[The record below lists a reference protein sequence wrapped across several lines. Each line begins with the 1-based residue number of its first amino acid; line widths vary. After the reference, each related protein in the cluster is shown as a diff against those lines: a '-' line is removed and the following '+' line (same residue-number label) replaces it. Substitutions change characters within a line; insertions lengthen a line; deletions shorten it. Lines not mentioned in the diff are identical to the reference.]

1 MRTMVMKHLSN
12 SFTVLPVS
20 EKFKR
25 GLHKALKNLE
35 DVRED
40 VIAQEQTYFWIQ
52 CIRDSTG
59 EWDSYTNIK
68 SKSGSN
74 YFVGSQPF
82 IDYANKQEVDYLN
95 ANIRIRE
102 RLYLDFIDVLAMDAD
117 EFENWLREL
126 HRKMAYKYVFEGNF
140 PRHVATHTPIVR
152 GVVQSVA
159 KQYNDPYKNG
169 LSKGPHFNNIPAYAL
184 PRDVVNSEGLID
196 HYYPELEWRSFYL
209 EEARKTLVSI
219 ITSSSVGDN
228 EYLENI
234 AYLFQ
239 VLINLHL
246 FVNINGSLY
255 MNMVNAL
262 LEIGGRQG
270 IEHGILDFVCMRL
283 QPETFSE
290 YFIDQLR

>member
-1 MRTMVMKHLSN
+1 MVMKHLSN

-20 EKFKR
+20 EKFKQ
-25 GLHKALKNLE
+25 GLYKALKNLE

-40 VIAQEQTYFWIQ
+40 VIAQEQTYFWTQ

-59 EWDSYTNIK
+59 KWDSYTNIK

-82 IDYANKQEVDYLN
+82 IDYANKQEADYLN

-102 RLYLDFIDVLAMDAD
+102 RLYLDFIDVPEMNID
-117 EFENWLREL
+117 EFEKWLREL
-126 HRKMAYKYVFEGNF
+126 HQKMAYKYVFEGNF

-159 KQYNDPYKNG
+159 EQYNDLYKNG
-169 LSKGPHFNNIPAYAL
+169 LSEGPHFNNIPAYAF

-219 ITSSSVGDN
+219 ITSPSVGDD

-246 FVNINGSLY
+246 FVNINSSLY

-262 LEIGGRQG
+262 LEIAGRKG
-270 IEHGILDFVCMRL
+270 VEHGILDFVCMRL
-283 QPETFSE
+283 QPETFSR
-290 YFIDQLR
+290 YFIDQLQ